1 MIITVVG
8 LGVVGG
14 SFVKALKGQGHEVY
28 GVDVRSEEVFKKGHL
43 PMITPQSI
51 IGENEEKMKTIEI
64 IDDDISIGDML
75 AEVLP

>member
-28 GVDVRSEEVFKKGHL
+28 GVDVNNET
-43 PMITPQSI
+43 TPKAVKQTNSA
-51 IGENEEKMKTIEI
+51 M
-64 IDDDISIGDML
+64 M
-75 AEVLP
+75 